1 MDLDVFLSTVP
12 VSSLQFEW
20 SGSRKAGQT
29 LALGSE
35 LSYYV
40 MRTIFRSMY
49 FTLYLQYLITRLII
63 LIQL

>member
-1 MDLDVFLSTVP
+1 MWTLTDSCP
-12 VSSLQFEW
+12 QSQCLQLEW
-20 SGSRKAGQT
+20 PGSGKAGQT

-49 FTLYLQYLITRLII
+49 FIVYLQYLITRLII